1 MNGRITSLTTY
12 DVRFPT
18 SRGRHGSDAMN
29 PDPDYSAAYA
39 VISTDS
45 GVAGHGLA
53 FTIGR
58 GNDIQAA
65 AIQALEPYVVG
76 QPMGKTLADMGELS
90 RRMVHDPPLRWL
102 GPEKGVMHM
111 AIGAVINAAW
121 DLKAKVEG
129 KPLWQLL
136 ASMSPEELVDLVDF
150 RYLSDALSRDEA
162 LAILQIAQSS
172 RARREQELLTSGYP
186 AYATSPGWLGY
197 DDARLV
203 RLALQA
209 VADGF
214 GQIKLKVGANLEDDV
229 RRLRVARDAVGPGIR
244 VAVDANQRW
253 DVGEAIDWI
262 RALEPYDPWWVEE
275 PTSPDD
281 ILGHASIRRAVAPI
295 RIATGEHVHNR
306 VMVKQ
311 LLQAQ
316 AIDVL
321 QLDAVRVG
329 GVNEN
334 IAILLLAAKYGI
346 PVCPHAGGVGLCELV
361 QHLAMFDLVAVSGS
375 TLDRAIEYV
384 HHLHEHFVDPVVIR
398 GGRYVAPRMPG
409 FGAEMRPASIRRF
422 TYPTGAAW
430 AG

>member
-172 RARREQELLTSGYP
+172 RAQREQELLTSGYP
-186 AYATSPGWLGY
+186 AYATSPGWL
-197 DDARLV
+197 
-203 RLALQA
+203 
-209 VADGF
+209 
-214 GQIKLKVGANLEDDV
+214 
-229 RRLRVARDAVGPGIR
+229 
-244 VAVDANQRW
+244 
-253 DVGEAIDWI
+253 
-262 RALEPYDPWWVEE
+262 
-275 PTSPDD
+275 T
-281 ILGHASIRRAVAPI
+281 
-295 RIATGEHVHNR
+295 
-306 VMVKQ
+306 
-311 LLQAQ
+311 
-316 AIDVL
+316 
-321 QLDAVRVG
+321 
-329 GVNEN
+329 
-334 IAILLLAAKYGI
+334 
-346 PVCPHAGGVGLCELV
+346 
-361 QHLAMFDLVAVSGS
+361 
-375 TLDRAIEYV
+375 
-384 HHLHEHFVDPVVIR
+384 
-398 GGRYVAPRMPG
+398 
-409 FGAEMRPASIRRF
+409 
-422 TYPTGAAW
+422 
-430 AG
+430 